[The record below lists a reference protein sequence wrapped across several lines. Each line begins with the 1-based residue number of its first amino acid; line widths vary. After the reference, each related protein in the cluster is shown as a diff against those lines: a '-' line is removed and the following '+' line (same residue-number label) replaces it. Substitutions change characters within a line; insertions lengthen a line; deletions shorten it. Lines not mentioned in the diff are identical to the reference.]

1 MKGSRFRKLAAFF
14 LAAVMLALTGN
25 TGAVIVNGQWVI
37 FTIANDELLPL
48 NAATMPYMYNSVVY
62 VPYSVF
68 TDYLGIRSMYNAKDD
83 VLILVNSEKTL
94 FYDMKNETAYDD
106 KDYAYARKALTY
118 NGLIYVPARFT
129 AEFFGLTY
137 SYDYEIPVVR
147 LRDAD
152 TTYSDAYIKTY
163 YEQEFA
169 ARLEAY
175 QQAPPEEPDPETATP
190 APVYLMF
197 TGELNDYTN
206 TILDTLEGYG
216 IKAMFFLNAET
227 IRAHEDIV
235 RRLYVAGHMI
245 GVSATNS
252 VPESPESLLASF
264 DAANEALF
272 AVLRTVGRCVYLPGG
287 SRNEVYDASYFDAL
301 AAAGYRYW
309 DFTVIAEDYLDY
321 ASGASVRDSVIEA
334 LISVEFVQTLA
345 MHSTQAAAEALP
357 GLLDYII
364 EREGTVVSAD
374 PLTAAVTF

>member
-1 MKGSRFRKLAAFF
+1 MKRNRFRRLAAFF
-14 LAAVMLALTGN
+14 LATAILMLTAN

-48 NAATMPYMYNSVVY
+48 NYTTMPYMYNSAVY

-68 TDYLGIRSMYNAKDD
+68 TDYLGVRSMYNAKDD
-83 VLILVNSEKTL
+83 VLILGNSEKML

-106 KDYAYARKALTY
+106 EDYAYARKAVTY

-147 LRDAD
+147 LRDAES
-152 TTYSDAYIKTY
+152 TYSDAYIKMY
-163 YEQEFA
+163 YEQEFTA
-169 ARLEAY
+169 KLEAY
-175 QQAPPEEPDPETATP
+175 QQTPPEEPDPETATP
-190 APVYLMF
+190 APVYFMF

-206 TILDTLEGYG
+206 TILDTLESYG

-227 IRAHEDIV
+227 ICAHEDIV
-235 RRLYVAGHMI
+235 RRIYVDGHRI
-245 GVSATNS
+245 GVSAANG
-252 VPESPESLLASF
+252 VPETPETLVASL

-272 AVLRTVGRCVYLPGG
+272 SVLRTVSRSVYLPGG
-287 SRNEVYDASYFDAL
+287 SRSETYDASYFEML

-309 DFTVIAEDYLDY
+309 DFTIIAEDYLDY
-321 ASGASVRDSVIEA
+321 ANGAAVRDSVIEA

-357 GLLDYII
+357 GLLDYIG
-364 EREGTVVSAD
+364 EREGTIVSPD
-374 PLTAAVTF
+374 YLTAAVTF